1 MEGWRPATL
10 PPGWH
15 VVILVDIKFSTRSS
29 ATSRSSSAHVSS
41 VDRSA
46 SLRLLIAAVV
56 VVVVVVT
63 TAVLPRR

>member
-1 MEGWRPATL
+1 
-10 PPGWH
+10 